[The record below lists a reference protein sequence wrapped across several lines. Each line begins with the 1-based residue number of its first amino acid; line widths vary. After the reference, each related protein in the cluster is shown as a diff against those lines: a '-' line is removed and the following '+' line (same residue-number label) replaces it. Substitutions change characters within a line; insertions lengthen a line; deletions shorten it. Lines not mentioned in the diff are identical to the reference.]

1 MVLVLSHAD
10 VERLLPI
17 EECIDVMSDALA
29 ALARDEL
36 FQPLRGVVRPPDAA
50 GFFGLMPAHRGGER
64 PAFALKALTIVPN
77 NPARGLDSHQGALLL
92 SNGETGELEAV
103 LNASAITAIRT
114 AAVSA
119 VATRALAR
127 ADARGLAIIGA
138 GIQARAHLEAI
149 PLVREFERARIWS
162 RTVAAAEFLAA
173 EAHAPFPVEVAE
185 SAEEALDGAD
195 VIVTATSS
203 TTPIVQREWF
213 AGGAHINAVGAAIP
227 TARELD
233 TATVAD
239 AALFVDRR
247 ESAENEAGDYLI
259 PLREGAIGPEHI
271 RAELGEVLIGA
282 APGRTSPE
290 EITIFE
296 SLGIAVEDLA
306 AADHVV
312 RRACETGAGTEVSF

>member
-17 EECIDVMSDALA
+17 EECIEVMSDALA
-29 ALARDEL
+29 ALARGEL
-36 FQPLRGVVRPPDAA
+36 FQPLRSVVRPPEAA

-64 PAFALKALTIVPN
+64 PAFALKALTIVPD
-77 NPARGLDSHQGALLL
+77 NPARGLDSHQGAVLL

-103 LNASAITAIRT
+103 LDASAITAIRT

-127 ADARGLAIIGA
+127 DDARELAIIGA
-138 GIQARAHLEAI
+138 GVQARAHIEAVAV
-149 PLVREFERARIWS
+149 VRELERARIWS
-162 RTVAAAEFLAA
+162 RTRAPAQRLAA
-173 EAHAPFPVEVAE
+173 EANAPFPVEVAE

-203 TTPIVQREWF
+203 TTPVVHREWI

-247 ESAENEAGDYLI
+247 ESAENESGDYLI
-259 PLREGAIGPEHI
+259 PVREGVIGPEHI

-282 APGRTSPE
+282 ARGRTSPE
-290 EITIFE
+290 EITIFK
-296 SLGIAVEDLA
+296 SLGIAIEDLA
-306 AADHVV
+306 AADYVV
-312 RRACETGAGTEVSF
+312 RRARETGAGTEVPF